1 MKFVQVCHY
10 DAFSNEPNKGNPAGV
25 VLDANEL
32 TDAQMQDIASRVGF
46 NETAFIC
53 KSAKADFKIRYFTPG
68 HEMDLCGH
76 ATIATI
82 YALTT
87 KGLIANKTEIT
98 IDTNIGVLPISIS
111 KSPSGEAY
119 ITMQHAPPQFEA
131 FLGSKKDL
139 AQSLGIAEND
149 IDDEFPIVYGSTG
162 VWTLL
167 VPIKY
172 IDIFKNMKPNNQL
185 FPSILRQKPK
195 VSIHPFCFETYSPN
209 TDIHARHFSSPFSG
223 TIEDP
228 VTGTASG
235 VMGAYFAKYIEHF
248 DRGSQKFV
256 IEQGQEINKDGKVIV
271 EIATNDNNFDVKITG
286 SAVYVKDFTLDLA
299 NN

>member
-32 TDAQMQDIASRVGF
+32 TDAQLQNIASRVGF

-139 AQSLGIAEND
+139 TQSLGIAESD
-149 IDDEFPIVYGSTG
+149 LDDKFPIVYGSTG

-167 VPIKY
+167 VPIKS

-185 FPSILRQKPK
+185 FPSILQQKPK
-195 VSIHPFCFETYSPN
+195 VSVHPFCVETYSSN
-209 TDIHARHFSSPFSG
+209 TDMHARHFSSPFSG

-235 VMGAYFAKYIEHF
+235 VMGAYFIKYIKPF
-248 DRGSQKFV
+248 DRGVQRFV
-256 IEQGQEINKDGKVIV
+256 IEQGQEISKDGKVIV
-271 EIATNDNNFDVKITG
+271 EVITNDNNFDVKITG
-286 SAVYVKDFTLDLA
+286 SAVYVNDFTLVIA

>member
-1 MKFVQVCHY
+1 MKLVQVYHY
-10 DAFSNEPNKGNPAGV
+10 DAFSNEPNKGNPAGI
-25 VLDANEL
+25 VLDADNL
-32 TDAQMQDIASRVGF
+32 TDAQMQNIASRVGF

-53 KSAKADFKIRYFTPG
+53 KSTKADFKIRYFTPG

-87 KGLIANKTEIT
+87 KGLIADKTEIT

-111 KSPSGEAY
+111 KSPSGETY

-139 AQSLGIAEND
+139 TQSLGIAESD
-149 IDDEFPIVYGSTG
+149 LDDKFPIVYGSTG

-167 VPIKY
+167 VPIKS

-185 FPSILRQKPK
+185 FPSILQQKPK
-195 VSIHPFCFETYSPN
+195 VSVHPFCIETHSSN
-209 TDIHARHFSSPFSG
+209 TDMHARHFSSPFSG

-228 VTGTASG
+228 ITGTASG
-235 VMGAYFAKYIEHF
+235 VMGAYFVNYIEHF
-248 DRGSQKFV
+248 NQGSQKLV
-256 IEQGQEINKDGKVIV
+256 IEQGQEIGKHGQVIV
-271 EIATNDNNFDVKITG
+271 EVTPDEYNVDVKICGT
-286 SAVYVKDFTLDLA
+286 AVYVKDFTLDLT